1 MTTGRPIAGLT
12 FIKRPIMNSENHDN
26 TPFDLARKLG
36 RVMATTPP
44 GNVPNTTT
52 EGAITAVYTDDQY
65 LPLTMEIEFTTGTF
79 TELAK
84 KWQQATL
91 QPEWKVPEVVNQLE
105 GAYQTSL
112 DKGAS
117 HSDAIR
123 YVEQVVNTLIS
134 DTLTK

>member
-1 MTTGRPIAGLT
+1 
-12 FIKRPIMNSENHDN
+12 
-26 TPFDLARKLG
+26 
-36 RVMATTPP
+36 MATTPP